1 MLSNVAG
8 ITGLG
13 LLCAA
18 ALGGGLSWTGPT
30 AYLVAGV
37 YALYTQ
43 WHGPGAHHAVA
54 LACPPAARPRRCAL
68 RRAGI
73 RLPGR
78 GHHRAR
84 SP

>member
-1 MLSNVAG
+1 MAAVPAARRDGRADRDSDRARSLTAAATGGHLAGGTARRLATSPG

-30 AYLVAGV
+30 AYLLPGV

-43 WHGPGAHHAVA
+43 WHGP
-54 LACPPAARPRRCAL
+54 R
-68 RRAGI
+68 
-73 RLPGR
+73 
-78 GHHRAR
+78 
-84 SP
+84 